1 VLPVLVSGLGR
12 TVSTP
17 RLPALVNGLGR
28 TVLTPRLPT
37 PDFAAADVWRPTL
50 GWTATIGRGPS
61 LVIPSL
67 ALAMLLAASGSF
79 LLLAYRI
86 ERGSRPAW

>member
-1 VLPVLVSGLGR
+1 LVLPG
-12 TVSTP
+12 
-17 RLPALVNGLGR
+17 LVNGLGR
-28 TVLTPRLPT
+28 TAPTPRLPT

-50 GWTATIGRGPS
+50 GWTTTLGRRPS

-67 ALAMLLAASGSF
+67 ALVMLLAASGSF

-86 ERGSRPAW
+86 ERGSRPAS